1 MNNWKLSKFFN
12 KENEP
17 EKNPQ
22 QFILVILNQPLL
34 IDGLF
39 KRLWGNAKYVL
50 CADGGANR
58 LYDKFKGTDLHGK
71 FIPKIIRGDLDS
83 LRDDVRD
90 FFDKNGVLIEE
101 DKDQNSTD
109 FKKLALGA
117 TGGRFDQAMSHIN
130 YLHQLKNQHQIYL
143 LSNENIIFLL
153 DKGKHQLF
161 CDKNIEGPTCGLLPI
176 GVEAAVIT
184 TTGLKWNLENTSTS
198 FGKLVSTSNHLEDDI
213 ITIETDSPIVW
224 TVELNHQSF

>member
-50 CADGGANR
+50 CAD
-58 LYDKFKGTDLHGK
+58 
-71 FIPKIIRGDLDS
+71 GDLDS

-184 TTGLKWNLENTSTS
+184 TTGLKWNL
-198 FGKLVSTSNHLEDDI
+198 GR
-213 ITIETDSPIVW
+213 
-224 TVELNHQSF
+224 Q